1 MSRIA
6 SCALFLLVIG
16 CGKNAETTRVDT
28 TKVDTGRETEVL
40 LNTDRAWAQLA
51 SAGRNVDSVV
61 AFWSEDAR
69 VAMPNAPVVTGKN
82 ALRKM
87 VASSFG
93 APGFHIAW
101 TPEKA
106 VIASSGDLGYT
117 TGTNEM
123 SVPESDGKIVK
134 MTGRY
139 ITVWRR
145 EADGRWRCTEDYSSP
160 GPVGEKPGA

>member
-1 MSRIA
+1 MTRIA
-6 SCALFLLVIG
+6 TSALFLLMLG
-16 CGKNAETTRVDT
+16 CS
-28 TKVDTGRETEVL
+28 TKVDVARETEAL
-40 LNTDRAWAQLA
+40 LNTDRAWAQIA
-51 SAGRNVDSVV
+51 SAGGNADSVV
-61 AFWSEDAR
+61 SFWSEDAR
-69 VAMPNAPVVTGKN
+69 VAMPNAPVVNGKN

-93 APGFHIAW
+93 APGFHITW

-123 SVPESDGKIVK
+123 SVPDSAGKVTR

-160 GPVGEKPGA
+160 GPIDGKPGA